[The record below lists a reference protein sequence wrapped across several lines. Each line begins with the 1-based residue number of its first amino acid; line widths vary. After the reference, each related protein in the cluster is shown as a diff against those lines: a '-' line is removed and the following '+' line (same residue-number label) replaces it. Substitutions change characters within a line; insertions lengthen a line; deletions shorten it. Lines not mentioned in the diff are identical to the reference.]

1 MPQNCLTR
9 DRETEIL
16 FTDSLSPLAEGF
28 PWGCYVPSPLH
39 IAEEVPMTEIFFSLR
54 KPSEIKKERKRKVQ
68 IIEMDAVSLL
78 ESIAPG
84 EYSSRGHRW
93 SINSLCFR
101 KPEAIKEKG
110 GGSCG

>member
-1 MPQNCLTR
+1 M
-9 DRETEIL
+9 
-16 FTDSLSPLAEGF
+16 SPLTTLIQHKNMKGSV
-28 PWGCYVPSPLH
+28 GRSSQCNKV
-39 IAEEVPMTEIFFSLR
+39 R
-54 KPSEIKKERKRKVQ
+54 KEKAYRSKRKREKERYKLLRW
-68 IIEMDAVSLL
+68 DAVSLL